1 MGVRK
6 RKRER
11 KEEEKNEDSL
21 RILEDTIKWTN
32 IHIIGSQK
40 RRVKE
45 RGRELIQRNN
55 TENISLT

>member
-1 MGVRK
+1 MGVRR

-40 RRVKE
+40 RRVKD

-55 TENISLT
+55 D